1 MSWPPKGI
9 WVVEVVG
16 GGGVVGLMR
25 FRGGSISSVT
35 KNKKKML
42 FSVTG
47 FCSDCYLFAIFS
59 GFIATEKNPHQ
70 NTKLFILYL
79 NNNK

>member
-1 MSWPPKGI
+1 M
-9 WVVEVVG
+9 VEVVV

-35 KNKKKML
+35 KNKKIACNL
-42 FSVTG
+42 VLLDFAATAI
-47 FCSDCYLFAIFS
+47 YLLYLAVS
-59 GFIATEKNPHQ
+59 LQPKKNPHQ

-79 NNNK
+79 NNN

>member
-35 KNKKKML
+35 KNKKKCNL
-42 FSVTG
+42 VLLDFAATAI
-47 FCSDCYLFAIFS
+47 YL
-59 GFIATEKNPHQ
+59 
-70 NTKLFILYL
+70 LYL
-79 NNNK
+79 AVSLQPKKTPIKTQSCLYYT